1 VEAIFVNRKIL
12 LLPISIVGG
21 VVVAL
26 LTGLVHTPVR
36 TIDVILRGYPFP
48 WITRVI
54 PTRFPHILLGNLIAD
69 MLVWAV
75 IIGVLLLAAVGAR
88 QMITKS

>member
-1 VEAIFVNRKIL
+1 VNRKIL

-21 VVVAL
+21 VVMAL
-26 LTGLVHTPVR
+26 LTGLVRTPVR

-54 PTRFPHILLGNLIAD
+54 PMRFPHVLLGTLIAD
-69 MLVWAV
+69 VVVWAV
-75 IIGVLLLAAVGAR
+75 VISVLLLAAVGAR
-88 QMITKS
+88 QMITRS